1 MIKNLP
7 RIAALTCAALVAT
20 APLTTTAAA
29 AAPAR
34 GALVKAEQSARMTS
48 AEVNAFLG
56 KAGFPEIADAKGVD
70 VYSVSYRTVDVQGR
84 PTTATGS
91 LVLPQ
96 TSAHDLRV
104 VSYSHGTMADKQEAP
119 SVASKGEGRY
129 LPVYFAAHGFAAA
142 AADYLGLGEGPGAHP
157 YMHTATEAGA
167 SVDFL
172 KAARTLAGQHQV
184 TLDKRIM
191 VTGFSQGGHA
201 AMALGAALQKDR
213 DLDVSAIAPISGP
226 FDIEHAEFPAAVDG
240 TLDGRSAAFY
250 LAYWLTSMDR
260 VYDIYQEPSEAFR
273 PPYDAKV
280 TDLLDG
286 SHDRDTI
293 AAALPSTPDE
303 LLTPAYLGKL
313 GKPTGRLLKA
323 IRENDTT
330 CRDLRPGAQVRLF
343 AATGDRDVVV
353 ANSASCLKE
362 LRARHVDATLTEVGE
377 VNHFGSLRLSLPKVL
392 AWFQQRSGASAG

>member
-1 MIKNLP
+1 MIKKFP
-7 RIAALTCAALVAT
+7 RIAALTCAAFLAIAPVTAT
-20 APLTTTAAA
+20 AATAT
-29 AAPAR
+29 PAR
-34 GALVKAEQSARMTS
+34 GALMKAERVSRMTGS
-48 AEVNAFLG
+48 EVNAFLG
-56 KAGFPEIADAKGVD
+56 KAGFPAIENAKGVD
-70 VYSVSYRTVDVQGR
+70 VYRVSYRTVDVNGG

-96 TSAHDLRV
+96 TSAHELRV
-104 VSYSHGTMADKQEAP
+104 VSYSHGTMADRREAP
-119 SVASKGEGRY
+119 SVASTGEGRY
-129 LPVYFAAHGFAAA
+129 LPVYFATHGFAAA

-167 SVDFL
+167 SIDLL
-172 KAARTLAGQHQV
+172 KAARRLAGQQQV
-184 TLDKRIM
+184 TFDKRIM

-240 TLDGRSAAFY
+240 RLDGRSAAFY

-260 VYDIYQEPSEAFR
+260 VYDVYDEPSEAFR

-286 SHDRDTI
+286 SHDLGTI
-293 AAALPSTPDE
+293 AAALPSTVDE

-323 IRENDTT
+323 IRRNDTT
-330 CRDLRPGAQVRLF
+330 CRDLRPGAPVRLF
-343 AATGDRDVVV
+343 AATGDRDVVL
-353 ANSASCLKE
+353 ANSESCLKD
-362 LRARHVDATLTEVGE
+362 LRARHVDASLMDVGD
-377 VNHFGSLRLSLPKVL
+377 VNHLTSLRLSLPKVL
-392 AWFQQRSGASAG
+392 AWFQQGAGTTAG